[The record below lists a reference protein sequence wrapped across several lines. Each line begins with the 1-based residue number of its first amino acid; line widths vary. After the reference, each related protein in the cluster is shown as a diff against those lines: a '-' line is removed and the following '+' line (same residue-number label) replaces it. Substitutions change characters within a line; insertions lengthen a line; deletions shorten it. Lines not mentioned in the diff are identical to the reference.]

1 MILLIFLIAGG
12 VGIDGYQPGPSGSGG
27 GETVLDL
34 STRKKP
40 EDTNN
45 NIKTEQGT
53 REGERRGDEGSLRSR
68 KYSELSECSAGSE
81 VPGSQDTPETSTA
94 PVCSPSLGET
104 SASSVTNNKR
114 ANPSPPMGPE
124 PKKPASGM
132 LEEH

>member
-1 MILLIFLIAGG
+1 M
-12 VGIDGYQPGPSGSGG
+12 DGYQPGPSGSG
-27 GETVLDL
+27 EIVLDL

-53 REGERRGDEGSLRSR
+53 REGERSGEEGSLRSR

-81 VPGSQDTPETSTA
+81 VPGSQETPETSTSTA

-114 ANPSPPMGPE
+114 ANPSPPMGPD